1 MFTKLQLEK
10 YADVLIWGV
19 NLAKGKKLKKGDVVS
34 IIFNL
39 AALPL
44 AEVIY
49 DKIMKMG
56 MHPIFDLIGT
66 SKIERSFYEEANDKQ
81 LAFITPGRKEF
92 CRNLNARIVL
102 IGPESLTHLEGI
114 DTKKIGKAAVAVKPL
129 REIYDE
135 REALKEFGWTLCM
148 VPTEALAE
156 KANMSVEDYK
166 KQVLKACYLN
176 KKDPIQEW
184 KNLYKKATKVKR
196 WLNKMNV
203 EYYHVK
209 SKNIDLKVF
218 PGEQRKWIG
227 ISGHNIPSFELFLS
241 PDYHY
246 TEGTFLANQ
255 PSFVVG
261 NYIEW
266 LKLEFKDGFVSN
278 IECDPSSYDF
288 VSNYLSTDKG
298 AKAVGEFSLTDKRF
312 SNIDKFMASTL
323 YDENY
328 GGRYG
333 NCHIAVGSSYLDT
346 YKGDASE
353 LDEDAKEKLGFNDSS
368 IHWDVVNDEK
378 KIVTAHLHSGK
389 EIVIYKD
396 GMFQCSL

>member
-10 YADVLIWGV
+10 YADVLIWAV
-19 NLAKGKKLKKGDVVS
+19 NLAKGKKLKKGDIVS
-34 IIFNL
+34 IDFDL

-44 AEVIY
+44 AEIIY
-49 DKIMKMG
+49 SKIMKMD
-56 MHPIFDLIGT
+56 MNPVLDLFGP
-66 SKIERSFYEEANDKQ
+66 SKIARTYFEEANDKQ
-81 LAFITPGRKEF
+81 LGFITPGREEF
-92 CRNLNARIVL
+92 NNNVNARIVL
-102 IGPESLTHLEGI
+102 LGPDSITHLEGI
-114 DTKKIGKAAVAVKPL
+114 DTKKIGKRALAVKPL
-129 REIYDE
+129 RKILEK
-135 REALKEFGWTLCM
+135 REASKEFGWTLCK

-156 KANMSVEDYK
+156 KADMSVEDYK

-184 KNLYKKATKVKR
+184 KDLYKKATKVKR
-196 WLNKMNV
+196 WLNKMDV

-209 SKNIDLKVF
+209 SENTDLKIF
-218 PGEQRKWIG
+218 PGEKRQWIG

-246 TEGTFLANQ
+246 TDGVFFANQ
-255 PSFVVG
+255 PSFRVG

-288 VSNYLSTDKG
+288 VNNYLSTDRG

-312 SNIDKFMASTL
+312 SKIDKFMASTL

-328 GGRYG
+328 GGKNG
-333 NCHIAVGSSYLDT
+333 NCHIALGASYLDT
-346 YKGDASE
+346 YKGDAGK
-353 LDEDAKEKLGFNDSS
+353 LDEDSKEKLGFNDSS

-389 EIVIYKD
+389 EIVIYKN
-396 GMFQCSL
+396 GMFQCNI